1 MSVCCVAD
9 QMLTVLSD
17 LHAFS
22 CVIAQSSGVDTA
34 IISHL
39 QIRKLK
45 FRELNNLLK
54 ATQVL
59 RFQLD
64 SKGC

>member
-1 MSVCCVAD
+1 MPD

-22 CVIAQSSGVDTA
+22 CVIAHYSGVDTA

-39 QIRKLK
+39 QIGKVK
-45 FRELNNLLK
+45 FREADNLLE